1 MGKILSGI
9 LSKVSGKV
17 AGVVGG
23 SWKDVAYL
31 RAYVKP
37 ANPNTAAQ
45 QTQRTK
51 FSDAVNFAKPL
62 VGQIFNTYTD
72 KFQKSMSGFNF
83 FIKRNID
90 VFDGSVD
97 YSLIKA
103 TEGPLSVVEVTSS
116 QLVGTTVTVSY
127 NPNYGN
133 NGLGIDKVFAFTV
146 HEPTGIVYFAS
157 AETDRDDGA
166 IDMTVH
172 SGLTAT
178 DLHSY
183 TITAKYIS
191 NVLDMI
197 SNSVYEAVSA

>member
-51 FSDAVNFAKPL
+51 FSDCVDVAKPL

-90 VFDGSVD
+90 VFDGSPD
-97 YSLIKA
+97 YADIKV
-103 TEGPLSVVEVTSS
+103 TEGPLSAISVTSAVLAS
-116 QLVGTTVTVSY
+116 NTVTISFSE
-127 NPNYGN
+127 NNGN
-133 NGLGIDKVFAFTV
+133 NGLDTDAVFGLVIHKPSGLVF
-146 HEPTGIVYFAS
+146 FAS
-157 AETDRDDGA
+157 AEGVRTDETQDIVVNAGMGA
-166 IDMTVH
+166 
-172 SGLTAT
+172 S

-183 TITAKYIS
+183 MITAQYVS
-191 NVLDMI
+191 GVLLMI
-197 SNSVYEAVSA
+197 ANSRAYPVT